1 MSTAKVGGSGNCESI
16 IEAIIVLGEN
26 PNHSNLSETGF
37 KEPQ

>member
-1 MSTAKVGGSGNCESI
+1 MSTAKIGGSGNRESI

-26 PNHSNLSETGF
+26 SNHSNLSETGF